1 MDLRSKK
8 DDQMI
13 RPCRILIVDDHKAVR
28 RKVRALIVQRG
39 GWSVCGEAGDG
50 IEAVDMV
57 RNLQPDIV
65 VMDVSMPR
73 MNGVEA
79 ARILRREFPN
89 IDIVMISQND
99 PRLVRQ
105 QAAEVHAQG
114 CVSKIDL
121 ARDLVPV
128 LDSLCVQ
135 RERGE
140 KPRDPSHIPHSEDWL
155 CGGGTLGKL
164 IREYDWANTALGPMQ
179 NWPESL
185 KTSVNLMLNSQH
197 PMWIGWGPEMTF
209 LYNDAYIGV
218 LSLSKHP
225 QALGQPAKKVW
236 AEIWHYCGPLAEQVF
251 TNAEPT
257 FVDDVR
263 LFMRRGS
270 LLEETYYSFS
280 YSPIFDESG
289 KVAGLFCP
297 STETTSKVLHA
308 RRLRT
313 LSELTGK
320 ALLAKTTETACVSC
334 MLALAENSDDIPFSL
349 LYLLDA
355 DGKKARLQGTT
366 GIPEGVEGISPREIL
381 LEVSPPPAGVW
392 PIDEVVAHSQRQV
405 VALANFAA
413 LPPGPSGQPLTQATV
428 LPVISLSHNRPVG
441 VLIAGINP
449 ARQLDPEYQTFF
461 TLVAHHVAA
470 IIQNAKSAEEERKRA
485 DALAEID
492 RAKTAFFSNVSH
504 EFRTPLTLMMGPIED
519 MLARPENQPLAASK
533 ALLTLARKNCLRL
546 QKLVN
551 ALLDF
556 SRIEAGRVD
565 ASFEAT
571 DLVHLSID
579 LVSVFRAAIERAGLT
594 LHVNCQDIAEPVYVD
609 REMWEKIVFN
619 LLSNALKFT
628 LDGGITITLRTQE
641 DRVLLSVRDTGI
653 GISQD
658 ELPKVFDRFH
668 RAEESKG
675 RTYEGSGIGLALVKE
690 LVRIHGGDI
699 SVTSEPGRGS
709 DFVVSL
715 PLGMA
720 HLPPQQVRA
729 ARTLTP
735 TAIRTSPFVDEVLD
749 WVLDQDREVTP
760 LKASPV
766 SASEP
771 GVRIMVADDN
781 VDMRKYLEGLLG
793 TRWSVETVPDG
804 RSALTTMRRRRP
816 DLLITDVMMPGMD
829 GFALLKELRNDP
841 ATRGIPVIL
850 LSARAG
856 DEARVEGLEAGADD
870 YIVKPFTARE
880 LLARVS
886 ARIDL
891 RRLNSRLEES
901 EERLRVALGAS
912 GTVAWSWDLRA
923 GVVTHSE
930 NATQILGL
938 PREARVS
945 ESFLQVHPE
954 DVNHL
959 RQVVQRA
966 IQNRGEYQVDF
977 RTIRADNGK
986 VVWLHNRGKVEC
998 DGLGEPVRVTG
1009 TTTDINERKR
1019 AEEANA
1025 LLANIVDSSDD
1036 AIISK
1041 SLEGIITSWNHGAAR
1056 LLGYTAEEA
1065 VGRSIMLIIPADRRQ
1080 EEATILNKLRRGERI
1095 DHFETVRRRK
1105 DGSLLDISL
1114 TISPIRDSTGRVI
1127 GASKV
1132 ARDIT
1137 AQKAA
1142 ERALADGARQ
1152 QRALFHL
1159 ADRLHR
1165 AACIEDVYAAALDSI
1180 SAGLRGDRA
1189 SILLRDEH
1197 DVMRFVSSRG
1207 LSAKYRRAV
1216 EGHSPWS
1223 PDAEDP
1229 EPVLIND
1236 LSKGNLT
1243 DAMRATVKAEGIAS
1257 LAFIPVISN
1266 HRLIGKYMVYFDQ
1279 PHEFNSDELEL
1290 SLAIGRQL
1298 AFAIDRQR
1306 AEDALRCSEEQ
1317 FRGLAETLDAEVR
1330 VRTKELEQRNADVL
1344 RQSEWLSDLSRRM
1357 MLMQDEERR
1366 HIARELHD
1374 SAGQTLTILSM
1385 NLARVTEDIRQTDP
1399 ELSQEVEESQ
1409 QLVQQLSREIRTT
1422 SYLLHPPLLDE
1433 SGLSPAL
1440 HWYVRGL
1447 AERSGLD
1454 VRLEIAE
1461 DFGRLS
1467 RDLEL
1472 VIFRL
1477 VQESLTNIH
1486 RHSGSKS
1493 AQIQVLR
1500 DADIVSLAV
1509 QDQGKGI
1516 TPEKLAEIHS
1526 RGSGVGIR
1534 GMRER
1539 ARQFHGEMSIESNGS
1554 GTRISVVFPAPK
1566 DAVAEDKAVVQTLPA
1581 AG

>member
-1 MDLRSKK
+1 MDLSSHKEDEVIRS
-8 DDQMI
+8 
-13 RPCRILIVDDHKAVR
+13 CRILIVDDHEAVR
-28 RKVRALIVQRG
+28 RKIRSLLIQRR
-39 GWSVCGEAGDG
+39 GWSVCGEATDG
-50 IEAVDMV
+50 IEAVEKA
-57 RNLQPDIV
+57 RSLQPDLV
-65 VMDVSMPR
+65 VMDISMPR

-89 IDIVMISQND
+89 LDVVMISQNE
-99 PRLVRQ
+99 PQLVRQ
-105 QAAEVHAQG
+105 QAAEVEAQG

-121 ARDLVPV
+121 MQDLVPTLESV
-128 LDSLCVQ
+128 CQGKSR
-135 RERGE
+135 REQIRPQGKWVPPTE
-140 KPRDPSHIPHSEDWL
+140 WL

-164 IREYDWANTALGPMQ
+164 IREFDWANTALGPME
-179 NWPESL
+179 NWPDSL

-197 PMWIGWGPEMTF
+197 PMWIGWGPHMTF
-209 LYNDAYIGV
+209 LYNDAYIAV
-218 LSLSKHP
+218 LSRSKHP
-225 QALGQPAKKVW
+225 QALGRPAKEVW

-263 LFMRRGS
+263 LFMRRGDY
-270 LLEETYYSFS
+270 LEETYYSFS

-289 KVAGLFCP
+289 RVAGLFCP

-320 ALLAKTTETACVSC
+320 ALLAKTTETACASSMV
-334 MLALAENSDDIPFSL
+334 ALAENLDDIPFSM
-349 LYLLDA
+349 LYLLDG
-355 DGKKARLQGTT
+355 DSNKAKLQRTT
-366 GIPEGVEGISPREIL
+366 GIAEGIENVSPREIAL
-381 LEVSPPPAGVW
+381 DALQSLSRLW
-392 PIDEVVAHSQRQV
+392 PIDEVVAHSQPRI
-405 VALANFAA
+405 VALPNFTAVTA
-413 LPPGPSGQPLTQATV
+413 GPSGQPLTQAIA
-428 LPVISLSHNRPVG
+428 LPVISLSQNRPVG

-449 ARQLDPEYQTFF
+449 ARPLDPEYQTFF

-470 IIQNAKSAEEERKRA
+470 IIQNARSAEEDRKRA

-519 MLARPENQPLAASK
+519 MLARPEDQPLASSK
-533 ALLTLARKNCLRL
+533 TLLMLAQKNCLRL

-571 DLVHLSID
+571 DLAHLTID

-594 LHVNCQDIAEPVYVD
+594 LEVNCEEITAPVYVD
-609 REMWEKIVFN
+609 REMWEKILFN

-628 LDGGITITLRTQE
+628 FEGGITVTLSKRQ
-641 DRVLLSVRDTGI
+641 DQVLLSVKDTGI
-653 GISQD
+653 GISEQ
-658 ELPKVFDRFH
+658 ELPKVFERFH
-668 RAEESKG
+668 RAQESKG

-690 LVRIHGGDI
+690 LVHIHGGDI
-699 SVTSEPGRGS
+699 RVISEPGRGS
-709 DFVVSL
+709 DFMVSL

-720 HLPPQQVRA
+720 HLSPDHVRA
-729 ARTLTP
+729 PRTLAS
-735 TAIRTSPFVDEVLD
+735 TATRAAFVEELLD
-749 WVLDQDREVTP
+749 WVPAEEKEMAALR
-760 LKASPV
+760 ASAVHRRDPNI
-766 SASEP
+766 
-771 GVRIMVADDN
+771 RILVADDN
-781 VDMRKYLEGLLG
+781 ADMRKYLDGLLG
-793 TRWSVETVPDG
+793 VRWSVETVTDG
-804 RSALTTMRRRRP
+804 RSALAAARERRP
-816 DLLITDVMMPGMD
+816 SLIVTDVMMPGMD

-841 ATRGIPVIL
+841 ATRGVPVIL

-856 DEARVEGLEAGADD
+856 EEARVEGLQAGADD
-870 YIVKPFTARE
+870 YVVKPFTARE
-880 LLARVS
+880 LLARVA
-886 ARIDL
+886 ARLDVH
-891 RRLNSRLEES
+891 RLGSRLEES
-901 EERLRVALGAS
+901 EERLRLALEAS
-912 GTVAWSWDLRA
+912 GMVAWSWDLRTGA
-923 GVVTHSE
+923 VTHSE
-930 NATQILGL
+930 NATHVLGL
-938 PREARVS
+938 AKEANVS
-945 ESFLQVHPE
+945 ETFFHVHPD
-954 DVNHL
+954 DVKHL
-959 RQVVQRA
+959 QQVVQRA
-966 IQNRGEYQVDF
+966 IQSRGEYQVDF

-986 VVWLHNRGKVEC
+986 IVWLHNRGRVEC
-998 DGLGEPVRVTG
+998 DAQGEPIRVTG

-1041 SLEGIITSWNHGAAR
+1041 SLEGTITSWNPGASR
-1056 LLGYTAEEA
+1056 LFGYTAEEA
-1065 VGRSIMLIIPADRRQ
+1065 IGRSILLIIPADRRQ
-1080 EEATILNKLRRGERI
+1080 EEATILNKLKRGERI

-1114 TISPIRDSTGRVI
+1114 TISPIKDSAGRVI

-1165 AACIEDVYAAALDSI
+1165 SACIEDVYAAALDSI

-1189 SILLRDEH
+1189 SILLRDERG
-1197 DVMRFVSSRG
+1197 VMRFVSWRG
-1207 LSAKYRRAV
+1207 LSGHYRRAV
-1216 EGHSPWS
+1216 EGHSPW
-1223 PDAEDP
+1223 PAGAEDP

-1236 LSKGNLT
+1236 LAKADLGEEL
-1243 DAMRATVKAEGIAS
+1243 RATLKAEGIAS
-1257 LAFIPVISN
+1257 MAFIPVISN

-1306 AEDALRCSEEQ
+1306 AEDALRRSEER
-1317 FRGLAETLDAEVR
+1317 FRSLAETLDAEVR

-1357 MLMQDEERR
+1357 MLMQDDERR

-1385 NLARVTEDIRQTDP
+1385 NLARMAEEAKQLNP
-1399 ELSQEVEESQ
+1399 ELSQEMDESQ
-1409 QLVQQLSREIRTT
+1409 QLAQQLSREIRTT

-1440 HWYVRGL
+1440 HWFVRGL

-1454 VRLEIAE
+1454 VQLEIGE

-1493 AQIQVLR
+1493 AQIRVLR
-1500 DADIVSLAV
+1500 SADTVSLSV
-1509 QDQGKGI
+1509 QDQGNGI
-1516 TPEKLAEIHS
+1516 PPEKLAEIQS

-1539 ARQFHGEMSIESNGS
+1539 VRQFHGEMTIESNAS
-1554 GTRISVVFPAPK
+1554 GTRISVVFPVAK
-1566 DAVAEDKAVVQTLPA
+1566 DAIAEEKAVAQTLPA